1 MGSVLS
7 LLTPLLLHM
16 FAFQCTAVVFGGHLD
31 STGCTTIAAMAVIP
45 FGIWMRYKDNG
56 NHFGLRSDYGH
67 GASKIGKGTWE
78 KGPREKGTWEKGT
91 CGKGTCGKGT
101 CEKGVCERA
110 GQVVLAGILCFV
122 GGGILNLLWSGI
134 MNLMQIQNYFS
145 NETQE
150 SLLASQMAW
159 QILGLGVL
167 VPFAEELVFRWLTYT
182 RMKKFFPVKIAVFLS
197 CVLFAVYHGT
207 LIQIIYAFPMALVIT
222 ALYEWKKLFIYPVLF
237 HMGANLTAVFLNF
250 SLYNSCM

>member
-7 LLTPLLLHM
+7 LVTPLLLHM
-16 FAFQCTAVVFGGHLD
+16 IASQCTAVVFGGHLD
-31 STGCTTIAAMAVIP
+31 SAGCTTIAAMAVLP

-56 NHFGLRSDYGH
+56 NHFGLRSDCGYL
-67 GASKIGKGTWE
+67 ASESGKRIWE
-78 KGPREKGTWEKGT
+78 KSTSKKEKCKNGVCEEGR
-91 CGKGTCGKGT
+91 G
-101 CEKGVCERA
+101 EKGVCERA
-110 GQVVLAGILCFV
+110 GQVVLAGILCFA
-122 GGGILNLLWSGI
+122 GGGLLNLLWSGI
-134 MNLMQIQNYFS
+134 MNLIQIQNYFS
-145 NETQE
+145 NETQK

-167 VPFAEELVFRWLTYT
+167 VPFAEELVFRGLTYT

-197 CVLFAVYHGT
+197 CVLFAVYHGN

>member
-7 LLTPLLLHM
+7 LVTPLLLHM
-16 FAFQCTAVVFGGHLD
+16 IASQCTAVVFGGHLD
-31 STGCTTIAAMAVIP
+31 STGCTTIAAMTVIP

-78 KGPREKGTWEKGT
+78 KRTREKGTWE
-91 CGKGTCGKGT
+91 KGT

-110 GQVVLAGILCFV
+110 GQVVLAGILCFA

-150 SLLASQMAW
+150 SLLASQIVW

-167 VPFAEELVFRWLTYT
+167 VPFAEELVFRGLTYT

-197 CVLFAVYHGT
+197 CLLFAVYHGN

-222 ALYEWKKLFIYPVLF
+222 VLYERKKLFIYPVLF

-250 SLYNSCM
+250 SLYNPGV